1 MSFST
6 YVIIIGCAIGSIYY
20 YLKNLELAKLRDD
33 HKLASHIETIQRNL
47 DSNRDKLQV
56 VEKLNSELIAKS
68 KASASIETRAIAED
82 KANQEKLKTQLK
94 DITKN
99 IMT

>member
-1 MSFST
+1 M
-6 YVIIIGCAIGSIYY
+6 VAAIGSIYY

-33 HKLASHIETIQRNL
+33 HAKLASHIETIQRNL

-68 KASASIETRAIAED
+68 KASASIET
-82 KANQEKLKTQLK
+82 QSYC
-94 DITKN
+94 
-99 IMT
+99 